1 MALGKID
8 TLISRYVMILD
19 ILTAGA
25 DSAIYLEISIDIT
38 NTRNK
43 AFVVCSA
50 RLPNRPCN
58 GASH

>member
-38 NTRNK
+38 NTRN
-43 AFVVCSA
+43 
-50 RLPNRPCN
+50 
-58 GASH
+58 